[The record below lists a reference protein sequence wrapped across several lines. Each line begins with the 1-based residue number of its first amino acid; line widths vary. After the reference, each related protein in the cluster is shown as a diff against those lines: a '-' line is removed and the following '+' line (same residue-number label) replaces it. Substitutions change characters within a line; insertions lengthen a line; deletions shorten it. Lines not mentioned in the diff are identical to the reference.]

1 VNAPQIMITEP
12 GTGWP
17 VIPPEHD
24 LPHDPPGG
32 VALWSESFFFFTYD
46 PQPGIGVVMHITRAP
61 FDPGIWRAIVGVYLP
76 NDELL
81 VSKSY
86 GRLGS
91 DRGPGTGPLEI
102 ECVEPLTS
110 WQIRF
115 DGAAQR
121 VTSEVL
127 AAAVLCDGPAE
138 PLAFDLTFTASAPI
152 FDLAG
157 DVANHSFASA
167 HQQQAGVITGTV
179 TVADGTRAIDGFC
192 YRDHGW
198 GPRDLTTVLGD
209 AWNAMRFDGAGLIC
223 SIDFRSEHANIMR
236 GYGEDGG
243 RFTEITPL
251 QTPPL
256 DGPDAKPAEFVL
268 RLRRADGAEL
278 AITAEVVHYFTF
290 TFAPPNEVLL
300 GSYREDPGAL
310 HVCEAVVRYELDGE
324 VGYGLCERMTRMST
338 LT

>member
-1 VNAPQIMITEP
+1 M
-12 GTGWP
+12 
-17 VIPPEHD
+17 
-24 LPHDPPGG
+24 L
-32 VALWSESFFFFTYD
+32 ALARE
-46 PQPGIGVVMHITRAP
+46 
-61 FDPGIWRAIVGVYLP
+61 
-76 NDELL
+76 N
-81 VSKSY
+81 
-86 GRLGS
+86 
-91 DRGPGTGPLEI
+91 
-102 ECVEPLTS
+102 
-110 WQIRF
+110 
-115 DGAAQR
+115 
-121 VTSEVL
+121 
-127 AAAVLCDGPAE
+127 
-138 PLAFDLTFTASAPI
+138 
-152 FDLAG
+152 
-157 DVANHSFASA
+157 
-167 HQQQAGVITGTV
+167 QQQAGVITGTV

-251 QTPPL
+251 QTP
-256 DGPDAKPAEFVL
+256 
-268 RLRRADGAEL
+268 
-278 AITAEVVHYFTF
+278 ITAEVVHYFTF